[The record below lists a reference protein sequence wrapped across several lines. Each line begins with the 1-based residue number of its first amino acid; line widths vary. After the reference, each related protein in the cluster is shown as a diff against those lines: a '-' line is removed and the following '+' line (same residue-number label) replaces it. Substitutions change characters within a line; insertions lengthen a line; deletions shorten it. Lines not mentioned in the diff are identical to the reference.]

1 MTKANIL
8 NSTAF
13 FYLKKK
19 KKRNLISSFERI
31 EFVFGFGGELKGSKR
46 PVHSTNYSVD
56 RER

>member
-8 NSTAF
+8 NSLLL
-13 FYLKKK
+13 LKKK

-31 EFVFGFGGELKGSKR
+31 DFVFSFGGELKGSKR

-56 RER
+56 REW

>member
-8 NSTAF
+8 NLTAF

-19 KKRNLISSFERI
+19 KSNLISLFERI
-31 EFVFGFGGELKGSKR
+31 EFVFSFGGELKGSKR